1 MTWSYDADDSIP
13 FPTDTAVG
21 GDPAAG
27 LHQTSCISCPS
38 RCILKEYESASGAT
52 ASTRTATKRKA
63 LHNLNTITHY
73 VSKKVCI
80 NVDDD
85 DNKDGNPSSDNGGA
99 ATEPA
104 TEPTS
109 DDYEALKAMANA
121 DNTVRSLSPLSFA
134 LYPHLC
140 LRLQPSKLGRSIVQ
154 ISLLYFAV
162 RKDTFIP
169 LQERSWMGTG
179 AQFASK
185 CFFPIYHFIL
195 LIAVT

>member
-1 MTWSYDADDSIP
+1 MMWSYDANDTIP

-27 LHQTSCISCPS
+27 LRRTSRISCPS
-38 RCILKEYESASGAT
+38 WCVLKEYESASGAA
-52 ASTRTATKRKA
+52 ASTRPATKRKA
-63 LHNLNTITHY
+63 PHNLNTITCY

-80 NVDDD
+80 DVDDND
-85 DNKDGNPSSDNGGA
+85 DKDGNPSSDDGGA

-121 DNTVRSLSPLSFA
+121 DNTVHSLSPLSFT

-140 LRLQPSKLGRSIVQ
+140 LRL
-154 ISLLYFAV
+154 
-162 RKDTFIP
+162 
-169 LQERSWMGTG
+169 
-179 AQFASK
+179 
-185 CFFPIYHFIL
+185 
-195 LIAVT
+195 